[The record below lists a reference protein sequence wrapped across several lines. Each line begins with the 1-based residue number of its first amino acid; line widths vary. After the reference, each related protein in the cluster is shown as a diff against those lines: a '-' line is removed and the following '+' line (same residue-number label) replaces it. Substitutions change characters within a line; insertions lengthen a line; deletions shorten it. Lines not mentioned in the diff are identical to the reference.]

1 MGLIAGTE
9 AQSGVRIRELA
20 LKDSFLAA
28 EVISVLE
35 CLGIHRWLVCVYK
48 KVYIYQLGRESKGP
62 SLS

>member
-35 CLGIHRWLVCVYK
+35 CLGIHRWLVCVCK
-48 KVYIYQLGRESKGP
+48 KVHIYLFGRESKGP